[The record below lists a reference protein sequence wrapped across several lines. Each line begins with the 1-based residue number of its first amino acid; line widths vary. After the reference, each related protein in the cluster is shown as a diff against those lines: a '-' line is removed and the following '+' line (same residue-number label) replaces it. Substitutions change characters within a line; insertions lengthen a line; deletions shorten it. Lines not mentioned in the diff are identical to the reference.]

1 MLNVMEGQ
9 GGREAITRKDLE
21 KQKDEKSDNKC
32 GVSWLTFVRTK
43 IAVLDIGLTNFDTAT
58 EIQTAIEHFQNC
70 NYYWGFATLLFVM
83 LPTLPTFIDYMK
95 DKIEEIKAGELR
107 WLGNTELIKTKSPFL
122 GLIYLLLVFFLYF
135 GGGIALVTVYQVG
148 YTLYC
153 MGKMFLDPPGK
164 DGMIVTKYQEKAL
177 MGKSLECLLEAAPQC
192 LLQVESYILS
202 KSNINIF

>member
-1 MLNVMEGQ
+1 MEGPQ
-9 GGREAITRKDLE
+9 GIEGNDKELE
-21 KQKDEKSDNKC
+21 EHKEEISDRKC
-32 GVSWLTFVRTK
+32 GMSWIKFVRTK
-43 IAVLDIGLTNFDTAT
+43 IAVLDIGLTNVD
-58 EIQTAIEHFQNC
+58 ICSDLRTAIEHFKNC
-70 NYYWGFATLLFVM
+70 NYYWGCATLLFIM

-95 DKIEEIKAGELR
+95 DKIEEIKAGQLR
-107 WLGNTELIKTKSPFL
+107 WLGNTELFKTKSPFL

-177 MGKSLECLLEAAPQC
+177 VGKSLECLLEAAPQC

-202 KSNINIF
+202 KSNKNIF